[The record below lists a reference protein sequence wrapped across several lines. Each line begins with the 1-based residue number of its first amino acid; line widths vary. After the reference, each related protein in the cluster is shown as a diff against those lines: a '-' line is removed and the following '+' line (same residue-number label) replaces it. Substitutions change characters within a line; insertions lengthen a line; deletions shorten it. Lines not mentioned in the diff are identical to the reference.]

1 MTSEQINGIVEQPEP
16 TCPDIDKAIKELDNL
31 ISMCR
36 HSEKM
41 DEKELRNVVESVDW
55 ELPSIIGIFEELRRA
70 NQAIREWGQEWKDKA
85 KELSERQLEGKV

>member
-1 MTSEQINGIVEQPEP
+1 MTSEAILGIVEQPEP

-41 DEKELRNVVESVDW
+41 DENELRSVVESVDW
-55 ELPSIIGIFEELRRA
+55 ELPSIIEAFEELRRA
-70 NQAIREWGQEWKDKA
+70 NQSIREWGQEWKEKA
-85 KELSERQLEGKV
+85 KELLEANP